1 MLHGPV
7 FEMSRRKNFNTCR
20 TTSHLCEVSHSLRML
35 NGFADQKA
43 RANHKASQ
51 RATVAHR

>member
-20 TTSHLCEVSHSLRML
+20 TTSHLYEVSHSLRML
-35 NGFADQKA
+35 NGLADQKA

>member
-1 MLHGPV
+1 MLRGSV

-20 TTSHLCEVSHSLRML
+20 TTSHLREVSYSLRML
-35 NGFADQKA
+35 NGLVDQKA
-43 RANHKASQ
+43 RASHKASQ